1 MLSLESTAPFKV
13 YVLEGWKEPLERE
26 ALMLL
31 KNKKSTADELRY
43 AQGILYALDRFAAM
57 FAVADR
63 DVKQEVSNRRKEM
76 TQ

>member
-1 MLSLESTAPFKV
+1 
-13 YVLEGWKEPLERE
+13 
-26 ALMLL
+26 MLL